1 MNKIVRGIILHC
13 LKMDSPQ
20 RTAYQTHHMLLS
32 RLQFMKAFHFRLIAV
47 LFISM
52 HISFMVNG
60 KNAANNH
67 SFPGSAAWPVNG
79 KVTDQAGVPLQ
90 SVTVTVKGTAR
101 AVATDKDGL
110 FSVDI
115 ENEQE
120 VLVFTYV
127 GYEPKEIKAG
137 GTKFLSVTL
146 DVTKASTMNDVVVIG
161 YGTRRKADLTG
172 AVSQVNSKQLQAVPV
187 YNLQQALKGRSSG
200 VQITQNSGTPGG
212 RIEVRVRGNNSMI
225 GDNSPLFVV
234 DGFPVTGG
242 IDYLNPDDI
251 QSMDILK
258 DASATAIYGARG
270 SNGVVIITS
279 KQGRKG
285 QKGRV
290 DFNSYYGSQKEVK
303 RYDMLNAQQ
312 YAIVANE
319 WLKNSNLSPYFTK
332 DQIDSFGE
340 GTEWQDVLLRSA
352 PIQSHTITFSGGSE
366 KNTYSLSGNYFEQQG
381 IIRNSSA
388 KRGNVR
394 LNTTHDIS
402 SRLKLGVNLAL
413 GRNEINSLPIDNA
426 AFGEDGRMSGQLSA
440 PPTLPVYDSN
450 GAPTRIEFMYPFGS
464 QDMRNPATALAPRKD
479 RQLIN
484 SVLGNTSLDFK
495 INKELSFRTLLG
507 IEYKTGIN
515 EAFIPVIFSDDKGLA
530 SDGYSYTSSFLNE
543 NTLNYQKQFN
553 TNHRLDA
560 VAGVTYQTFMTRS
573 EGSSVTGLSSNI
585 TENYNLSS
593 GQVVAP
599 PTNAFAEWKL
609 LSFLGRVNYSFN
621 NKYLATISMRAD
633 GSSRF
638 GANNKWGTFPSAAL
652 AWHMSEESFIKDVS
666 FINDLKLRTSYGV
679 TGNTALSPYQSL
691 SRLTPVRA
699 VYNNQVEQIGN
710 VPGNIGNPDLKWET
724 TTQVDVGLDLS
735 VLSGDLSF
743 TLDLYKKVTS
753 NLLASVPLPTSTG
766 FSSVLQ
772 NIGEIDNKGVEISV
786 SANILKK
793 GFRWDVFAQASANR
807 NKIAKLANNSDIIGG
822 NLSNPFQQSV
832 NIARVGQPMGAFF
845 GLVEDGLNADGF
857 VKYKDMNGDGI
868 TNSLDRVILGSP
880 YPKYIFGFTNNFA
893 YKNLEL
899 NVFIEGV
906 QGNKIFWATAG
917 TFLNSFQRGQNQIAD
932 LFGNYWTADNP
943 NPNAKYPKI
952 SNATSSQVSD
962 RYIKSGSYVRV
973 KSISLSYNFDMKN
986 NKVIS
991 RAQVYISATNPYII
1005 TNYPGLDPEVNTTG
1019 TDSQN
1024 VGARL
1029 LTGLDQ
1035 AAYPSAKSIMV
1046 GTRLSF

>member
-1 MNKIVRGIILHC
+1 MNQKLAGMILLLTGRGCPKEPASKPACNFPSKLYLQVAGIFLLFMHSSFIAHAENTWENHPFPVTAASPVR
-13 LKMDSPQ
+13 
-20 RTAYQTHHMLLS
+20 
-32 RLQFMKAFHFRLIAV
+32 
-47 LFISM
+47 
-52 HISFMVNG
+52 
-60 KNAANNH
+60 
-67 SFPGSAAWPVNG
+67 G
-79 KVTDQAGVPLQ
+79 KVTDPAGVPLQ
-90 SVTVTVKGTAR
+90 SVTVAVKGTTR
-101 AVATDKDGL
+101 AVTTDQDGL
-110 FSVDI
+110 FSIDV

-120 VLVFTYV
+120 VLVFTFV
-127 GYEPKEIKAG
+127 GHEPKEIRAG
-137 GTKFLSVTL
+137 ATKFLSVILDFTL
-146 DVTKASTMNDVVVIG
+146 ANTMNDVVVIG

-172 AVSQVNSKQLQAVPV
+172 SVSQVNSKQLQQVPV

-290 DFNSYYGSQKEVK
+290 DFNSYYGRQKEIK

-319 WLKNSNLSPYFTK
+319 WLKNSNLSPYFSK
-332 DQIDSFGE
+332 EQIDGFGE
-340 GTEWQDVLLRSA
+340 GTEWQDVLLRTA

-366 KNTYSLSGNYFEQQG
+366 KNTYSLSGNFFEQQG

-402 SRLKLGVNLAL
+402 NRLKLGVNLAL
-413 GRNEINSLPIDNA
+413 GRNEINTVPIDNA

-450 GAPTRIEFMYPFGS
+450 GVPTRIEFIYPFGS
-464 QDMRNPATALAPRKD
+464 QDMRNPAIALAPRKD

-495 INKELSFRTLLG
+495 INKALSFRTLLG

-515 EAFIPVIFSDDKGLA
+515 EVFIPVIFADDKGLA
-530 SDGYSYTSSFLNE
+530 SDGYAYTSSFLNE
-543 NTLNYQKQFN
+543 NTLNYQKEFN
-553 TNHRLDA
+553 SNHRLDA
-560 VAGVTYQTFMTRS
+560 VAGVTYQTYMTRNLV
-573 EGSSVTGLSSNI
+573 SSVTGLSSNI
-585 TENYNLSS
+585 TENYNLAT

-599 PTNAFAEWKL
+599 PSNAFAEWKL

-621 NKYLATISMRAD
+621 NKYLATVSMRAD

-638 GANNKWGTFPSAAL
+638 GANNKWGGFPSAAL
-652 AWHMSEESFIKDVS
+652 AWHLSEEPFIRDVS
-666 FINDLKLRTSYGV
+666 FINELKIRTSYGV

-691 SRLTPVRA
+691 SRLAPVRA

-724 TTQVDVGLDLS
+724 TTQIDVGLDLS
-735 VLSGDLSF
+735 ILSGDLSF
-743 TLDLYKKVTS
+743 TLDVYKKVTS
-753 NLLASVPLPTSTG
+753 NLLASVPLPTSAG

-772 NIGEIDNKGVEISV
+772 NIGEIDNNGVEFSV

-793 GFRWDVFAQASANR
+793 GFKWDLFAQASANR

-822 NLSNPFQQSV
+822 NLANPFQQSV

-845 GLVEDGLNADGF
+845 GLVEDGLTPTGF
-857 VKYKDMNGDGI
+857 VKYKDMNGDGV

-880 YPKYIFGFTNNFA
+880 YPSYIFGFTNNFS

-899 NVFIEGV
+899 NVFVEGV

-932 LFGNYWTADNP
+932 LFGNYWTSEKP

-962 RYIKSGSYVRV
+962 RYITSGSYVRV
-973 KSISLSYNFDMKN
+973 KSISLSYNFHLKN
-986 NKVIS
+986 NKIIT
-991 RAQVYISATNPYII
+991 RAQIYVSATNPYII

-1035 AAYPSAKSIMV
+1035 AAYPNAKNIML